1 MRQIRTTIFLFFLMF
16 IVTSLHAQQEP
27 QFTQNMFNR
36 VFTNPGFAG
45 ISDGICVSG
54 IGRQQWVGFK
64 DSEGEKVAPETFVI
78 SIDAPIRILRGG
90 ITALVMQDNIGFTK
104 TITLRI
110 GYSYIKEIGFG
121 KLGIGLQ
128 GGFNNRTMDF
138 SKFIAVDPNDMLLQQ
153 VSGEESEMLIDGSL
167 GIVYEVP
174 DQYFV
179 GVSVNQLLQTRGKE
193 LANWTTNVDSTT
205 TGSFLY
211 KMTLD
216 RTFYI
221 QGGYDYVFRNH
232 PNFAI
237 LPYAMI
243 KFDQAA
249 VQVDI
254 AALLEFKGMFWG
266 GVNYRI
272 QDAISIIAGL
282 QFKSFKLGYSYDI
295 TTSKMGLSRTGGS
308 HEIMLQY
315 CFKIIPD
322 KGRKS
327 YRNTRFL

>member
-45 ISDGICVSG
+45 IGDGICVSG
-54 IGRQQWVGFK
+54 LGRQQWAGFK

-78 SIDAPIRILRGG
+78 SIDAPVRILRGG
-90 ITALVMQDNIGFTK
+90 VTALVMQDNIGFTK

-110 GYSYIKEIGFG
+110 GYSYIKEVGFG

-167 GIVYEVP
+167 GVVYEVP

-211 KMTLD
+211 RMTLD

-266 GVNYRI
+266 GLNYRI

-315 CFKIIPD
+315 CFKIVPD

>member
-1 MRQIRTTIFLFFLMF
+1 MF